1 MALESWQ
8 GSFRIP
14 DRMVSAMDTA
24 TIRSDWVGRV
34 VDGFTLLQWL
44 GGSERGGVFLTEQP
58 RNRSQKAAIKLVP
71 ADGAAAEARIA
82 AWSAAAALSHPHLML
97 LYHAG
102 RSQIDD
108 VPFAYFVTEYAD
120 EVLAQI
126 LVERAL
132 TPPEAREMLD
142 PVIDA
147 LSYLHGKGFVHGDLK
162 PTNIMVVS
170 EQLKLSVD
178 HVHGVGEQEKSVEG
192 LRIYDAPECATGKI
206 TPASDVWSLGVTLVE
221 SLTQHLPVW
230 ERSSNVDPILAESIP
245 QPFSTIARECLR
257 RDPERRCTLSD
268 IKNSLAPAS
277 SVPDL
282 YTDPVRKVV
291 PPESAGLNDKTPPK
305 SRVAALVGAVLV
317 LVTLIAILMM
327 RSHHADPSVP
337 IASQQSAPENS
348 PSAAS
353 SQPPASEAAAPRPR
367 APAASTSTAEGV
379 VKGEVAER
387 IMPDVLASALGT
399 IQGKVN
405 VQVRAV
411 VDANG
416 AVSKAIFDFQGPSKY
431 FAKVA
436 MQAAERW
443 RFKPAQV
450 DGRPVASVWVLQFQF
465 RRSGTEVTPVEVL
478 P

>member
-1 MALESWQ
+1 
-8 GSFRIP
+8 
-14 DRMVSAMDTA
+14 
-24 TIRSDWVGRV
+24 
-34 VDGFTLLQWL
+34 
-44 GGSERGGVFLTEQP
+44 
-58 RNRSQKAAIKLVP
+58 
-71 ADGAAAEARIA
+71 
-82 AWSAAAALSHPHLML
+82 
-97 LYHAG
+97 
-102 RSQIDD
+102 
-108 VPFAYFVTEYAD
+108 
-120 EVLAQI
+120 
-126 LVERAL
+126 
-132 TPPEAREMLD
+132 
-142 PVIDA
+142 
-147 LSYLHGKGFVHGDLK
+147 
-162 PTNIMVVS
+162 
-170 EQLKLSVD
+170 
-178 HVHGVGEQEKSVEG
+178 
-192 LRIYDAPECATGKI
+192 
-206 TPASDVWSLGVTLVE
+206 
-221 SLTQHLPVW
+221 
-230 ERSSNVDPILAESIP
+230 VDPILAESIP

-337 IASQQSAPENS
+337 IASQQSAPENP

>member
-1 MALESWQ
+1 M
-8 GSFRIP
+8 
-14 DRMVSAMDTA
+14 SAMDTA
-24 TIRSDWVGRV
+24 TIRRDWVGRV

-44 GGSERGGVFLTEQP
+44 GGSERGGVFLTELTGDQP
-58 RNRSQKAAIKLVP
+58 QKAAIKLIP

-102 RSQIDD
+102 HSQIDD
-108 VPFAYFVTEYAD
+108 VRFAYFVTEYAD

-126 LVERAL
+126 LADRAL
-132 TPPEAREMLD
+132 TPPEARKMLD

-147 LSYLHGKGFVHGDLK
+147 LSYLHGKGFVHGDIK

-170 EQLKLSVD
+170 EQLKLSGD
-178 HVHGVGEQEKSVEG
+178 HIHGVGEQEQSVEG
-192 LRIYDAPECATGKI
+192 LRIYDAPEFATGKI
-206 TPASDVWSLGVTLVE
+206 TTAADVWSLGVTLVE

-257 RDPERRCTLSD
+257 RDPERRCTLSG
-268 IKNSLAPAS
+268 IKNRLAPAN
-277 SVPDL
+277 SVPGPH
-282 YTDPVRKVV
+282 TDPVRKVRV
-291 PPESAGLNDKTPPK
+291 PPESAGITDTTPPPK

-317 LVTLIAILMM
+317 LIALIAILMM

-337 IASQQSAPENS
+337 TARQQSAPEN
-348 PSAAS
+348 
-353 SQPPASEAAAPRPR
+353 PPAAPPSQQPASDAAALPPQ
-367 APAASTSTAEGV
+367 APAASATAAKGV

-387 IMPDVLASALGT
+387 IVPDVLASARGT

-405 VQVRAV
+405 VQVRVAV
-411 VDANG
+411 DTNG
-416 AVSKAIFDFQGPSKY
+416 AVSKAIFDWPGPSKY
-431 FAKVA
+431 FAKQA